1 MYSDFLLGDATVTA
15 ATAKVRSFME
25 LNKNGTTQTSRPLIG
40 DVSHGWWWG
49 SKSGKPE
56 KNSFALCN
64 FPRTKAGGSECS
76 TKGALF
82 MKYATF

>member
-1 MYSDFLLGDATVTA
+1 MTA

-56 KNSFALCN
+56 KTALHSVI
-64 FPRTKAGGSECS
+64 FPEQRRVAVSAVQRE
-76 TKGALF
+76 L
-82 MKYATF
+82 YL